1 MPDVFDD
8 IDEPT
13 DVFDEVSST
22 QTPALDP
29 LSNVS
34 IQAQGLPPITLNPY
48 DVAKQ
53 QGILS
58 GRDAPHPEEVIPFLE
73 SFTKPPIPYTP
84 IQGETTLGKIGAGVA
99 NVAGGIYNAIAS
111 PVGLATLPLGAT
123 ELGAPIL
130 KGVFGGLAA
139 KEAGTAFGEASVT
152 HDPQRI
158 TEGLLNAALAGG
170 ITLPGSLPKTI
181 QAATEAINES
191 EVPNASEVS
200 KATEVHG
207 DVRPQQASTGE
218 LPKQEG
224 VGGVQP
230 QAEGGLPQEGQ
241 TPNPL
246 LLKEQTPPAETGEV
260 QPQAVTPSAPEAG
273 KAETPVT
280 AGAEPA
286 TPTVTQP
293 VAETKPIPMGAATAE
308 EFPGSKDSLAQLTE
322 NIKEQ
327 GRISPKESFSDRLG
341 QALNAI
347 AQKWKNR
354 PQDVGQALERARA
367 GSAVLLDKYLNLP
380 KYTDFVKAIREWT
393 GADNETAL
401 EVRRFV
407 KQLRESVPNKLR
419 QEAITNWIQA
429 DGDEALLKERAAA
442 SKPDV
447 RPGYETALKLTEPEK
462 TLARNIQSYLDSR
475 LQEGMNTGILK
486 QGVDNY
492 VTQIWKRDTPPVKA
506 LWADLF
512 GTGTLNPNFKYAR
525 RRIFDS
531 YFTGEQA
538 GFTPKDKSIGTL
550 IGTYDLAFN
559 RALSARALIKQ
570 LHEGTAED
578 GKPIVMISG
587 KATPIGPQDAPPEAV
602 LIKPN
607 VAPEGAVSEDG
618 RPYRSIDHWALR
630 DWKWATK
637 GPDGQPVFL
646 QGDMLVH
653 PDHYRHLNNVLKT
666 SRLAQPEGLAHISR
680 AALRLGAIAKQTKL
694 SLSLFHLDQEGV
706 HAMAHRVN
714 PANLEELD
722 LSKPNQKS
730 LVYHGLQVADPRA
743 QELFSEGLSGG
754 GLVGKIPGLGQAQS
768 WFNDFLFRDYIPRL
782 KMNMALDALE
792 RNKKAYAKDLA
803 SGKITED
810 QIMAL
815 TADESNAAF
824 GELNYRALGRSP
836 TVQDFLRLS
845 LLAPD
850 FLEARARFV
859 GQALKPYGREQRNA
873 LALMGATLFV
883 GGRILNQWLDGDP
896 HYDKPFSVIYKG
908 REYRMR
914 TILGD
919 VQHLI
924 TDPRSFWYNRMSPI
938 TRALSEYVTGRD
950 DRGIKRT
957 SLEQFKD
964 LAEWFKP
971 ILIQKRSDQTIG
983 QAALQS
989 VGVSSKKY
997 DAPTQ
1002 LFELVDKWKKNNPD
1016 PKIQQQYETH
1026 RQETLPDSA
1035 YRPMRD
1041 ALQKGDGK
1049 QAKAEYQKLLKT
1061 HSVAQINTA
1070 MLPRKPFTGSW
1081 RNEQKFLSTLSPEQ
1095 RNLYNAA
1102 VQQRQQ
1108 LYNSYQRMRMSP

>member
-1 MPDVFDD
+1 MADVFDE
-8 IDEPT
+8 IDEQAKP
-13 DVFDEVSST
+13 DVFDEVTSE
-22 QTPALDP
+22 
-29 LSNVS
+29 VS
-34 IQAQGLPPITLNPY
+34 PPIELSPYEKLRMQGVGPGISATTGPANPSEVVSLYNTLVNPIVPAPQFKGTTPVGK
-48 DVAKQ
+48 VA
-53 QGILS
+53 
-58 GRDAPHPEEVIPFLE
+58 
-73 SFTKPPIPYTP
+73 
-84 IQGETTLGKIGAGVA
+84 AGVG
-99 NVAGGIYNAIAS
+99 NFAGDIYNSIAS
-111 PVGLATLPLGAT
+111 PMGLMLAPLAGTEVGG
-123 ELGAPIL
+123 PIV
-130 KGVFGGLAA
+130 KGMFGGLAA
-139 KEAGTAFGEASVT
+139 KQAGTTLGEASVT
-152 HDPQRI
+152 HDPEQI
-158 TEGLLNAALAGG
+158 TKGLLEAALAPA

-181 QAATEAINES
+181 QATTEAIKKGEQ
-191 EVPNASEVS
+191 NASEIS
-200 KATEVHG
+200 KAAEVHG
-207 DVRPQQASTGE
+207 DVRPQQEPASE

-230 QAEGGLPQEGQ
+230 QAEAGVQGQ
-241 TPNPL
+241 TQGDV
-246 LLKEQTPPAETGEV
+246 LLKKEE
-260 QPQAVTPSAPEAG
+260 
-273 KAETPVT
+273 PV
-280 AGAEPA
+280 G
-286 TPTVTQP
+286 
-293 VAETKPIPMGAATAE
+293 MGAATPS

-327 GRISPKESFSDRLG
+327 GRISPAESFTDRFS
-341 QALNAI
+341 QALNTV
-347 AQKWKNR
+347 AQKWKDR
-354 PQDVGQALERARA
+354 PKDIGQALERARA

-380 KYTDFVKAIREWT
+380 QYTDFVKSIREWT

-447 RPGYETALKLTEPEK
+447 RPGYEMALKLTEPEK

-475 LQEGMNTGILK
+475 LQEGINTGILK

-492 VTQIWKRDTPPVKA
+492 VTQIWKRDTPPAKA

-525 RRIFDS
+525 KRIFDS

-538 GFTPKDKSIGTL
+538 GFTPKDKSIGAL

-570 LHEGTAED
+570 LHNGKAAD
-578 GKPIVMISG
+578 GQPIVMISG
-587 KATPIGPQDAPPEAV
+587 KSMPIGPQDAPPEAV
-602 LIKPN
+602 IIKPN
-607 VAPEGAVSEDG
+607 VAPEGAVSSDG
-618 RPYRSIDHWALR
+618 RPYRNIDHWALR

-637 GPDGQPVFL
+637 GPDGQPVFV

-653 PDHYRHLNNVLKT
+653 PDHYRHLNNVLKS
-666 SRLAQPEGLAHISR
+666 SRLAQPEGLTHITR
-680 AALRLGAIAKQTKL
+680 AALKAGALAKQTKL
-694 SLSLFHLDQEGV
+694 SLSLFHLDQEGI

-722 LSKPNQKS
+722 LSKPNQRA

-743 QELFSEGLSGG
+743 QDLFSEGLSGG
-754 GLVGKIPGLGQAQS
+754 GLVGKILGLGKLQTR
-768 WFNDFLFRDYIPRL
+768 FNDFLFKDYIPRL
-782 KMNMALDALE
+782 KMNMALDALD
-792 RNKKAYAKDLA
+792 RNMKAYASDLK

-810 QIMAL
+810 QVMAL

-836 TVQDFLRLS
+836 TVQDFLRLT

-850 FLEARARFV
+850 FLEARARFL
-859 GQALKPYGREQRNA
+859 GQALKPYGREQRIA
-873 LALMGATLFV
+873 LGLMGATLYV
-883 GGRILNQWLDGDP
+883 GGRILNQWLDNDP

-908 REYRMR
+908 REYRLR
-914 TILGD
+914 TMLGD

-924 TDPRSFWYNRMSPI
+924 TDPRSFWYNRLSPF
-938 TRALSEYVTGRD
+938 TRGGMEYITGRD
-950 DRGIKRT
+950 DRGIKRS
-957 SLEQFKD
+957 SLEQLKD
-964 LAEWFKP
+964 VASWFMP
-971 ILIQKRSDQTIG
+971 IVAQKRSDETKT

-989 VGVSSKKY
+989 IGVSSKKY

-1002 LFELVDKWKKNNPD
+1002 LFQLVDKWKKDNPD

-1035 YRPMRD
+1035 YRPLRD
-1041 ALQKGDGK
+1041 ALQKGDTK
-1049 QAKAEYQKLLKT
+1049 QAKVEYQKLIKT
-1061 HSVAQINTA
+1061 KSVSQINTA

-1081 RNEQKFLSTLSPEQ
+1081 STEQKFLRTLSPEQ
-1095 RNLYNAA
+1095 RKLYNAA
-1102 VQQRQQ
+1102 MQQRQQ
-1108 LYNSYQRMRMSP
+1108 LYNDYQKLRMTP